1 MQGCNIWDVEKL
13 LLRKFLVTVTCV
25 SDFPFCCVQ
34 VGNRIPYLNFH
45 ILQIRKAAFRG
56 VVVLVVLEGTS
67 DIYWQ
72 TLVIFCHFS
81 NFDHF
86 WQFYMHKSFNGKSR
100 QVKCN
105 PTSKKSS
112 EILPCMANST
122 IMYVV
127 GLCSK
132 RKKERVCEYLECL
145 FVGEPWLELLADHV
159 LCQPLFRYQQYKL
172 FSKFSEDVYN

>member
-1 MQGCNIWDVEKL
+1 
-13 LLRKFLVTVTCV
+13 
-25 SDFPFCCVQ
+25 
-34 VGNRIPYLNFH
+34 
-45 ILQIRKAAFRG
+45 
-56 VVVLVVLEGTS
+56 
-67 DIYWQ
+67 
-72 TLVIFCHFS
+72 
-81 NFDHF
+81 
-86 WQFYMHKSFNGKSR
+86 MHKSFNGKSR

-159 LCQPLFRYQQYKL
+159 QLLLLRAAAPVSVKLLRGTCVLFPGKRAL
-172 FSKFSEDVYN
+172 STFLL